1 MNILL
6 YAGPA
11 PWRDLVLQFSAP
23 LVTGGATALTLVTGG
38 GDSYY
43 PLLQQAARELDIPAH
58 VPVMFRALPGNAQM
72 AMLAAAEVQNYD
84 LVILGRFH
92 QALTR
97 RLPGVHSKTIA
108 QRLEPSVL
116 RVHGLARPIRHIL
129 LASGSNEHTLDK
141 IGTTARLATLLGA
154 TVTVLSVYSQQSL
167 FFEGFANSQDALA
180 GFLDRDAPESR
191 MLRKTVAI
199 LQSRDVT
206 PDVQVRTGPVLDEIL
221 AEIHSERYELLVIG
235 AHRVESALDRILLE
249 DITGDLLDLCPI
261 PVLVVKNSPRSSG

>member
-6 YAGPA
+6 YGGPA
-11 PWRDLVLQFSAP
+11 PWRDLVLQFSTP
-23 LVTGGATALTLVTGG
+23 LVAQGATALTLVTGG
-38 GDSYY
+38 GDSCY
-43 PLLQQAARELDIPAH
+43 PLLQQAARQLSIPAH

-72 AMLAAAEVQNYD
+72 AILAAAEVQNYD
-84 LVILGRFH
+84 MVILGRFH

-129 LASGSNEHTLDK
+129 LASGGNEHTLDK
-141 IGTTARLATLLGA
+141 VRTTARLATLLGA
-154 TVTVLSVYSQQSL
+154 TVTVLYVYSQQSL
-167 FFEGFANSQDALA
+167 FFEGFSDPQDAITE
-180 GFLDRDAPESR
+180 FLERDAPESR
-191 MLRKTVAI
+191 MLRKTTAM
-199 LQSRDVT
+199 LQSRCVT
-206 PDVQVRTGPVLDEIL
+206 TEVQVRTGPVLDEIL

-261 PVLVVKNSPRSSG
+261 PVLVIKNCPYNLG